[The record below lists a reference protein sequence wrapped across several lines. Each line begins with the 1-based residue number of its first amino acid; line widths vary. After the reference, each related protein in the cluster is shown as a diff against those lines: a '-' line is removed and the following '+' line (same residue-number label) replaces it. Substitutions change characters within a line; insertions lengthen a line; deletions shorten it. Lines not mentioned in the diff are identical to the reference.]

1 MTSHA
6 LLLAQ
11 ETSAGTPL
19 DASPYEVITSL
30 IPRMDILNR
39 PDELLAALANMHI
52 VWASALVIVGALCVL
67 NGYRWHKWV
76 IVICAFLGGLALG
89 NLLSSQ
95 MGESRIVMAALGLL
109 CAVIATPLLRLAVA
123 TFGGLT
129 GAFIGANAW
138 SAFSNSPDSH
148 MVGAIMGFIT
158 VGLAAFIMFR
168 AVIVLFTS
176 IGGAAMAVLGAIT
189 LLLHVP
195 AWEGTVRTSLSANQL
210 LLPLLVGVAAVTGFV
225 LQHSAIRK
233 TAADGDG
240 EAAGAG

>member
-76 IVICAFLGGLALG
+76 IVICAFLGGLGLG
-89 NLLSSQ
+89 QLLSSQ

-138 SAFSNSPDSH
+138 SAFSNSP
-148 MVGAIMGFIT
+148 
-158 VGLAAFIMFR
+158 
-168 AVIVLFTS
+168 
-176 IGGAAMAVLGAIT
+176 
-189 LLLHVP
+189 
-195 AWEGTVRTSLSANQL
+195 
-210 LLPLLVGVAAVTGFV
+210 
-225 LQHSAIRK
+225 
-233 TAADGDG
+233 
-240 EAAGAG
+240 